1 MTDDKVISS
10 ILRQAEKVVYP
21 RNLGIRLVKLEPGH
35 AIAEMKPRQDTNN
48 IYNTTHGGAIFSLMD
63 EALMASSNSRGRVA
77 VALNMTLTYH
87 QAPKK
92 DSILRAESK
101 EVHLSNRTATYR
113 IEVTDENNDLIASC
127 LALAYRKD
135 DKLPFLEEE

>member
-1 MTDDKVISS
+1 MEDDKIISS
-10 ILRQAEKVVYP
+10 ILKQAEKIDYP
-21 RNLGIRLVKLEPGH
+21 RNLGIRLIKLEPGH
-35 AIAEMKPRQDTNN
+35 AITEMTPREDTKN
-48 IYNTTHGGAIFSLMD
+48 IYDTTHGGAIFSLMD
-63 EALMASSNSRGRVA
+63 EALMASSNSRGKVA

-87 QAPKK
+87 QAPEK

-113 IEVTDENNDLIASC
+113 IEVTDEKNTLIASC
-127 LALAYRKD
+127 LALAYRKE